1 MSNKV
6 FAIVML
12 AALLGAC
19 ATGEKPR
26 SPAPS
31 PPAAAPAP
39 ARPEGSPSVSVNSLE
54 QKVIQATNAFRTEN
68 KLSPLKP
75 SVQLIV
81 VAQNHARNMA
91 KQDRFG
97 DSDKNGHILDGRH
110 FEDRIKVS
118 GYLFAHVAENVGYQL
133 NKPDPAAAM
142 MQDWKN
148 STGHR
153 RNMLIDEL
161 TEIGVGA
168 AQGKSGRW
176 YFVQVF
182 GRPQPP
188 IKQGKLD
195 WYGAAGW

>member
-1 MSNKV
+1 MTNKI
-6 FAIVML
+6 FAIML
-12 AALLGAC
+12 AVLLGAC
-19 ATGEKPR
+19 ASGEKPR
-26 SPAPS
+26 APAPS
-31 PPAAAPAP
+31 PSPAPAP
-39 ARPEGSPSVSVNSLE
+39 IRPGGPPSVSVNSLE
-54 QKVIQATNAFRTEN
+54 QKVIQATNAFRDEN

-91 KQDRFG
+91 KRDRFG
-97 DSDKNGHILDGRH
+97 DSDKNGHILDGKH

-118 GYLFAHVAENVGYQL
+118 GYPFARVAENVGYQR
-133 NKPDPAAAM
+133 NKPDPSAAM
-142 MQDWKN
+142 MQDWKS

-153 RNMLIDEL
+153 RNMLIAEL

-195 WYGAAGW
+195 W